1 VESVVCFV
9 PDRTSALSHE
19 RVDTFISD
27 FGARTSDLASA
38 LIRGQFLANMLLFAT
53 FMKITEALLAEH
65 VVFHN
70 LFDFVER
77 TLPTIKTLAEVQL
90 LAALLQAVLRT
101 HTKVEDHL
109 LIDPLESTFSQMGQD
124 ETFHEEHEEI
134 EHDLES
140 VGAAKRVGEAKRR
153 LLKAAVLCRKHFDKE
168 ERIVFPM
175 AERQFSPKSLLV
187 LGKRW
192 EEQRTVPIW

>member
-1 VESVVCFV
+1 
-9 PDRTSALSHE
+9 
-19 RVDTFISD
+19 
-27 FGARTSDLASA
+27 
-38 LIRGQFLANMLLFAT
+38 
-53 FMKITEALLAEH
+53 MKITEALLAEH

-70 LFDFVER
+70 LFDYVER
-77 TLPTIKTLAEVQL
+77 ILPKVKTLAEVRML
-90 LAALLQAVLRT
+90 SALLETMLRT
-101 HTKVEDHL
+101 HAKVEDHL

-134 EHDLES
+134 ERDLTS
-140 VGAAKRVGEAKRR
+140 VGAANRVVEAKQR
-153 LLKAAVLCRKHFDKE
+153 LLKAVVLCRKHFDKE

-175 AERQFSPKSLLV
+175 AERQFSSKSLLV